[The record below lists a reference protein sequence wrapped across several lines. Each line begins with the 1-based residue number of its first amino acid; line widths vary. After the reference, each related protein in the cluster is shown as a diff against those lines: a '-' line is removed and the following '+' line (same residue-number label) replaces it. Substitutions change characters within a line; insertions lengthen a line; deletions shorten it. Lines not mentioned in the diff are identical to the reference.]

1 MVMAWL
7 SHNPIADLSGL
18 QFLLAY
24 GATAVAIIAAAYG
37 VIRLLDRTD
46 WRKPPRVPG
55 TFDPYEMA
63 YLRGGTNAVIR
74 TVLYAVYRRGLVLA
88 PPVSWFRASRI
99 VAKADLSGRTLTGLE
114 ERVLKAIR
122 RPAVPSRLFRD
133 EALARD
139 VERLCKPF
147 RKNLRSERL
156 LRSGFLRAAIGL
168 ILFVATAI
176 LVSPVAYKAVVAAP
190 KARPD
195 VPPIFTTAVALVIL
209 WNLVGPHARMRV
221 SHRGH
226 AYLQRTQE
234 AYQKSD
240 MSGVA
245 MVALFGMGTLSG
257 TSDAWFAHLFFEGA
271 GQGVD

>member
-1 MVMAWL
+1 MDWL
-7 SHNPIADLSGL
+7 TRNPIIDLPGPL
-18 QFLLAY
+18 FLLVY
-24 GATAVAIIAAAYG
+24 SATAVAVIAAVYG

-63 YLRGGTNAVIR
+63 YLCGGTNAVIC
-74 TVLYAVYRRGLVLA
+74 TVLYAVYRRGLVLT

-99 VAKADLSGRTLTGLE
+99 VAKADLSGRTLTDLE

-147 RKNLRSERL
+147 RKYLRSQRL
-156 LRSGFLRAAIGL
+156 LRSGALRVAIGL
-168 ILFVATAI
+168 VPFVATAI

-190 KARPD
+190 KGQPD
-195 VPPIFTTAVALVIL
+195 VLLILITAVALVVL
-209 WNLVGPHARMRV
+209 WNLVGPLARMRV

-245 MVALFGMGTLSG
+245 MVALFGMGALNG
-257 TSDAWFAHLFFEGA
+257 TSDAWFADLFLKGA
-271 GQGVD
+271 GQGVE